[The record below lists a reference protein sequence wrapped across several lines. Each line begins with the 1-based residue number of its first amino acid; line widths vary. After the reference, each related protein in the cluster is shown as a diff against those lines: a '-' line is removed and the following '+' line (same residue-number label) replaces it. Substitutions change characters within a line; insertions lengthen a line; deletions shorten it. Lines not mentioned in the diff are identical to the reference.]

1 MSRITSRICCKME
14 VVSLVE
20 NDDHLVKQEENN
32 NYIRM
37 KKFKFVMM
45 LFIVIFLTAG
55 ITLVALSFGDEKVV
69 KMGRMEFNKLFT
81 AYDELVGKYMDD
93 LDKEALID
101 GAINGMVDAIG
112 DPYTDYMTSEENAK
126 FQESV
131 TSSFEG
137 IGAEVQELDG
147 YVTVVSPIKGSPAEK
162 AGVRPNDRIVTVDG
176 ENIQGMSAT
185 EAVLLIRGEKGTQV
199 TLGIQRQGQQEL
211 IEITITRD
219 QIPIN
224 TVYAEMLENN
234 IAKIQITNF
243 SSHTLQDLSTAISDM
258 EEQGMKSLIIDVRRN
273 PGGFLDQALM
283 ISNLFVPEGKNL
295 YQIEYRDGT
304 VIPEKAR
311 GGKKI
316 DVPTVVLIDG
326 GSASA
331 SEILA
336 AAVSESA
343 NIPLVGE
350 KSFGKGTV
358 QTQKDFDDESN
369 LKYTMAKWLTPEGNW
384 IHEKGITPDYEVSL
398 PEYASLPYI
407 NPDLELKESV
417 MSKDVEA
424 IEQMLEVLGFNP
436 GKVDPFFDEETAK
449 AVIEF
454 QKSEELEETGIVTG
468 ETTIRLMRN
477 LSDYLLENDPQVQK
491 AIEVLIQQ

>member
-331 SEILA
+331 SEI
-336 AAVSESA
+336 
-343 NIPLVGE
+343 
-350 KSFGKGTV
+350 
-358 QTQKDFDDESN
+358 
-369 LKYTMAKWLTPEGNW
+369 
-384 IHEKGITPDYEVSL
+384 
-398 PEYASLPYI
+398 
-407 NPDLELKESV
+407 
-417 MSKDVEA
+417 
-424 IEQMLEVLGFNP
+424 
-436 GKVDPFFDEETAK
+436 
-449 AVIEF
+449 
-454 QKSEELEETGIVTG
+454 
-468 ETTIRLMRN
+468 
-477 LSDYLLENDPQVQK
+477 
-491 AIEVLIQQ
+491 